1 MPKSTGSDWR
11 RGGIL
16 AVHIS
21 NRSLNLE
28 PVTRGLARY
37 LGWQARMV
45 VIVKDLLDED
55 QGESNSRWVLLTE
68 KRETFT
74 HSKIRDT
81 LVGWSTSKDPVIV
94 WTDDFASLWPILR
107 F

>member
-1 MPKSTGSDWR
+1 M
-11 RGGIL
+11 
-16 AVHIS
+16 
-21 NRSLNLE
+21 
-28 PVTRGLARY
+28 TRGLARY

-45 VIVKDLLDED
+45 VVAKDLLDED
-55 QGESNSRWVLLTE
+55 KGESSSRWVLLTE

-81 LVGWSTSKDPVIV
+81 ILGWSTSKEPVIT

>member
-1 MPKSTGSDWR
+1 M
-11 RGGIL
+11 
-16 AVHIS
+16 
-21 NRSLNLE
+21 
-28 PVTRGLARY
+28 ARY

-55 QGESNSRWVLLTE
+55 KGESGSRWVLLTE
-68 KRETFT
+68 RRETFT
-74 HSKIRDT
+74 NSKIRDT
-81 LVGWSTSKDPVIV
+81 ILGWSNSPEPVIT